1 MSQSQLSALLAHLEN
16 DAKLMAAF
24 RACTSAAQSAVLA
37 QQAGFSI
44 SEEEILDYL
53 DDQEVELTADQ
64 LANVAG
70 GVNYGFPPLWKQTYG
85 GIYG

>member
-1 MSQSQLSALLAHLEN
+1 MS
-16 DAKLMAAF
+16 AF
-24 RACTSAAQSAVLA
+24 RACTSASQSAVLA

-44 SEEEILDYL
+44 SEEEILEYL

-70 GVNYGFPPLWKQTYG
+70 GVSVNYVFPPLWKQAYG